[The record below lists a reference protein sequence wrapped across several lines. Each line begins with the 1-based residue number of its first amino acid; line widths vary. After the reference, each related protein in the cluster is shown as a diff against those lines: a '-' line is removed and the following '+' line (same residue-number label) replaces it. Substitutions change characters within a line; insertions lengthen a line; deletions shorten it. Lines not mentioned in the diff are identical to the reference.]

1 MSWPFT
7 MDFLPAPNTRR
18 TPSARSL
25 TVLAVV
31 ACFGHSALGQGT
43 IQLRSTARLDPA
55 QTLTLGSI
63 ADLSGPDAL
72 RWAEL
77 DLSALARKPQA
88 ANPSTDKDTD
98 TPAEIDW
105 QTITIDQVRGEL
117 ERQQGIHW
125 GRLSLRG
132 SACNVGIAHPHSETK
147 PSAAPAP
154 SITPAVEG
162 PRLQELAEARIAQLV
177 GMDPRDVRIEFAPQD
192 ADLLAMGTAGRVVE
206 LQPMGKS
213 DRMALSVR
221 MFEMDRVVASGSIRA
236 KVTVRRDVLV
246 LREPIARGVGL
257 TSDNTTIES
266 RWIGPTE
273 IPADPVETIG
283 KVAKGK
289 LKAGQMLIPQDVEPI
304 IAAKKG
310 DQVNVDCISGSIILR
325 RTMRALETGREGDTI
340 ALAGTNGHSNSKMT
354 AQARLSGPGRAVLIL
369 NPLANPSEQEVGP
382 SAEMVTHAPKLSR
395 ENTASASSADASVSD
410 AATNAHTATIGG
422 IQVSR
427 KQHGSTQGRK
437 VANYTKLADRK
448 LDDSDR

>member
-1 MSWPFT
+1 
-7 MDFLPAPNTRR
+7 MDFFPAQSTRR
-18 TPSARSL
+18 THTARSL
-25 TVLAVV
+25 AVLAVV
-31 ACFGHSALGQGT
+31 ACLGQSALGQGT
-43 IQLRSTARLDPA
+43 IELRSTARLKPA
-55 QTLTLGSI
+55 QTLTLSSI

-72 RWAEL
+72 RWADL
-77 DLSALARKPQA
+77 DLSSLTNKARA
-88 ANPSTDKDTD
+88 ATNESDA
-98 TPAEIDW
+98 PAEIDW

-132 SACNVGIAHPHSETK
+132 SACNVGIAHPQTDIK
-147 PSAAPAP
+147 PSAAPVP
-154 SITPAVEG
+154 SIKPAVEG

-177 GMDPRDVRIEFAPQD
+177 GMDPQDVRIEFAPQD
-192 ADLLAMGTAGRVVE
+192 ADLLAMGTGGRLVE
-206 LQPMGKS
+206 IQPMGKS

-221 MFEMDRVVASGSIRA
+221 MFELDRVVASGSIRA

-257 TSDNTTIES
+257 TNDNTTIES

-340 ALAGTNGHSNSKMT
+340 ALAGSNGKMT

-369 NPLANPSEQEVGP
+369 NPLANPSEQQVGP
-382 SAEMVTHAPKLSR
+382 SVEMITHAAKPTQPSQLAAATAADANINP
-395 ENTASASSADASVSD
+395 NTATV
-410 AATNAHTATIGG
+410 GG

-448 LDDSDR
+448 LDDADR

>member
-1 MSWPFT
+1 MGH
-7 MDFLPAPNTRR
+7 
-18 TPSARSL
+18 
-25 TVLAVV
+25 V
-31 ACFGHSALGQGT
+31 AFGQGT
-43 IQLRSTARLDPA
+43 IELRRTARLDPTR
-55 QTLTLGSI
+55 TLTLSSI

-77 DLSALARKPQA
+77 DLSALTAKPRSPTPDIDA
-88 ANPSTDKDTD
+88 
-98 TPAEIDW
+98 PAEIQW

-132 SACNVGIAHPHSETK
+132 SACNVGIAPAQADGKT
-147 PSAAPAP
+147 PVAPAP
-154 SITPAVEG
+154 SIKPAAEG

-177 GMDPRDVRIEFAPQD
+177 GMEPADVRIEFAPQD
-192 ADLLAMGTAGRVVE
+192 ADLLATSTGGRVIE

-221 MFEMDRVVASGSIRA
+221 MFEQDRVVASGTIRA

-246 LREPIARGVGL
+246 LRESIPRGAGL
-257 TSDNTTIES
+257 TNDNTTIES

-273 IPADPVETIG
+273 IPADPAGTIG

-340 ALAGTNGHSNSKMT
+340 ALAGSNSKMT
-354 AQARLSGPGRAVLIL
+354 AQARLSGPPCSAHAQSPRDPRRAAGRTSRRHGHARPPASQSCHQRHANQTIHRRD
-369 NPLANPSEQEVGP
+369 LARDRPR
-382 SAEMVTHAPKLSR
+382 HCSR
-395 ENTASASSADASVSD
+395 GRHPGLPQA
-410 AATNAHTATIGG
+410 
-422 IQVSR
+422 R
-427 KQHGSTQGRK
+427 HGAGSPRRQLHQARGSQAR
-437 VANYTKLADRK
+437 
-448 LDDSDR
+448 